1 MKKTDRRTTRGL
13 TRAPQLSFF
22 AIMLIATAVSCGPQ
36 QASNADLDLVIRG
49 GRVMDPESGLDAIRN
64 VGVREDRIEVITEDP
79 LEGARVIDAVG
90 LVVAPGFV
98 DLHEH
103 GQTEE
108 AYRLMVQDGVTTALE
123 LEVGTGDVA
132 AWYAE
137 RAGGQIVNYGVSIGH
152 IPARM
157 AVMGDEGDFLPSGP
171 GGSVP
176 ASDTHI
182 AEMVGILEAGLAEGA
197 VAVGFGMAYTPAA
210 TYEEL
215 ETMFRVAAGAGA
227 SAHIHIRGGTRGL
240 AQTVDVAAAAGV
252 PLHVVHA
259 NSSAG
264 EDVSQ
269 FMAVMEN
276 AVAAGQ
282 DVTTE
287 VYPYGAGMTEI
298 ESALFDDWESWDDE
312 RFALHQWVATG
323 ERLTRESFARYRG
336 QGGAVII
343 HGRSAEATRAAVLHP
358 LSMIASDGFFEN
370 GRGHPRT
377 SGSYAKV
384 LGQYVRDETALSL
397 MDALRKMTLAPAQ
410 RLEARTPSM
419 RNKGRVRAGADADLV
434 IFDPS
439 TVIDHSTYEDAAIP
453 SEGIEYVVVNGVLVV
468 DGSELVGESRPGRAV
483 RAGN

>member
-1 MKKTDRRTTRGL
+1 MKKTDRRTASGL

-22 AIMLIATAVSCGPQ
+22 AIMLIATAVGCGPQ
-36 QASNADLDLVIRG
+36 QASNGDLDLVIRG

-64 VGVREDRIEVITEDP
+64 VGVREGRIEVITEEP
-79 LEGARVIDAVG
+79 LEGARVIDAAG

-108 AYRLMVQDGVTTALE
+108 AYRLMVRDGVTTAFE

-137 RAGGQIVNYGVSIGH
+137 RAGGQIVNHGVSIGH
-152 IPARM
+152 IPARI
-157 AVMGDEGDFLPSGP
+157 AVMGDDGDFLPSGP
-171 GGSVP
+171 GGSAP
-176 ASDTHI
+176 ASDKQI

-215 ETMFRVAAGAGA
+215 ETMFRVVAGAGA

-240 AQTVDVAAAAGV
+240 VRTVAAAATTGV

-264 EDVSQ
+264 EDVAE
-269 FMAVMEN
+269 FMSVIEG

-312 RFALHQWVATG
+312 RIGLHQWVATG
-323 ERLTRESFARYRG
+323 ERLTRESFARYRS
-336 QGGAVII
+336 QGGTVII
-343 HGRSAEATRAAVLHP
+343 HGRSEEATRAAVLHP
-358 LSMIASDGFFEN
+358 LTMIASDGFIEN

-377 SGSYAKV
+377 SGSYSKV
-384 LGQYVRDETALSL
+384 LGRYVRGEGALSL
-397 MDALRKMTLAPAQ
+397 MDALRKMTLSPAQ
-410 RLEARTPSM
+410 RLKARTPSM
-419 RNKGRVRAGADADLV
+419 RSKGRVRADADADLV
-434 IFDPS
+434 IFDPG
-439 TVIDHSTYEDAAIP
+439 TVIDRSTYEDGMIP
-453 SEGIEYVVVNGVLVV
+453 SEGIAYVVVNGVLVV
-468 DGSELVGESRPGRAV
+468 ESGALVEGSRPGRAV
-483 RAGN
+483 RAGG

>member
-1 MKKTDRRTTRGL
+1 MKKTDWRTGRSPS
-13 TRAPQLSFF
+13 RAPRLSVF
-22 AIMLIATAVSCGPQ
+22 AIVLVATAMGCGLE
-36 QASNADLDLVIRG
+36 QASDADLDLVIRG
-49 GRVMDPESGLDAIRN
+49 GRVMDPESGLDAIMS
-64 VGVREDRIEVITEDP
+64 VGVRGGRIEVITEES
-79 LEGARVIDAVG
+79 LVGTRVIDAAG

-103 GQTEE
+103 GQNEE
-108 AYRLMVQDGVTTALE
+108 AYRLMVRDGVTTALE

-152 IPARM
+152 IPARI
-157 AVMGDEGDFLPSGP
+157 AVMGDDGDFLPSGP
-171 GGSVP
+171 GGSAS
-176 ASDTHI
+176 ASDEQI

-197 VAVGFGMAYTPAA
+197 VAVGFGMAYTPGA
-210 TYEEL
+210 TYQEL

-240 AQTVDVAAAAGV
+240 ARTVEVAGSAGV

-264 EDVSQ
+264 EAVAE
-269 FMAVMEN
+269 FMAVIED
-276 AVAAGQ
+276 AVATGQ

-298 ESALFDDWESWDDE
+298 ESALFDDWESWDEE
-312 RFALHQWVATG
+312 RIGLHQWVATG
-323 ERLTRESFARYRG
+323 ERLTRESFARYRS
-336 QGGAVII
+336 QGGTVII
-343 HGRSAEATRAAVLHP
+343 HGRSEEATRAAVLHP
-358 LSMIASDGFFEN
+358 LAMIASDGFIEN

-377 SGSYAKV
+377 SGSYSKV
-384 LGQYVRDETALSL
+384 LGQYVRDEGALSL
-397 MDALRKMTLAPAQ
+397 MEALGKMTLSPAQ

-419 RNKGRVRAGADADLV
+419 RNKGRVRTDADADLV

-439 TVIDHSTYEDAAIP
+439 KVIDRATYEDATIP
-453 SEGIEYVVVNGVLVV
+453 SEGITYVIVNGVVVV
-468 DGSELVGESRPGRAV
+468 DGGALVEGSRPGRAV
-483 RAGN
+483 RTGG